1 MFSPGTQWVET
12 TGFAGTQPTPV
23 IDGVCQGGDVA
34 RRSGWGGALP
44 ADDDEAAQRIV
55 AAARRIV
62 EETGRAA
69 SVSEV
74 TRELQITRQTVYRYF
89 PGVEALTNAVA
100 IDIGTEIGEMLTSQL
115 AGITDPVDA
124 IVELLASAIETVR
137 ANPVVADGLTR
148 SAPTNPVVAVTG
160 SASREFT
167 VDVLRHLDVDWVANG
182 IDDDRLD
189 ELAAWLLLIFEGF
202 ASRQQGEFPGGS
214 EIRAFLRTWLAPSI
228 TAMSNGTAHPP
239 A

>member
-1 MFSPGTQWVET
+1 M
-12 TGFAGTQPTPV
+12 
-23 IDGVCQGGDVA
+23 A

-148 SAPTNPVVAVTG
+148 SAPANPVVAVTG
-160 SASREFT
+160 SGSREFT
-167 VDVLRHLDVDWVANG
+167 VDVLRHLDVDWAANG
-182 IDDDRLD
+182 IDDDRLGLVH
-189 ELAAWLLLIFEGF
+189 E
-202 ASRQQGEFPGGS
+202 
-214 EIRAFLRTWLAPSI
+214 
-228 TAMSNGTAHPP
+228 
-239 A
+239 